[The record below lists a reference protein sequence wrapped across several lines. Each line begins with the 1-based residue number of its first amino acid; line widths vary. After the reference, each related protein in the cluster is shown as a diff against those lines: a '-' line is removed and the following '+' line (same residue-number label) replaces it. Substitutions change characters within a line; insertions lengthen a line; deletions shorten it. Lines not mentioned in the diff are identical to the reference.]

1 MRLFLSVVAI
11 GLPALAAE
19 DFATRLYPA
28 LEKAQCRLCHNDNG
42 VASATRLQFPRAS
55 ATTQEIE
62 RFGLRLRA
70 LVDRAHPEESPLFRK
85 PTNRIQHTGGE
96 RIKPGSPEEQALRAW
111 VDYLASLPET
121 ALETERATGPSRK
134 TLRRLTNS
142 QYNHTVHDLLGDETK
157 PADRF
162 PTEDFVNG
170 YTNQAEG
177 QSISPLLAEAYGR
190 AAERLARAA
199 FAGGDSHKL
208 IPCTPSPGC
217 RANFIRQFGRRAFR
231 RPLADGEVARY
242 ERLFAARSADF
253 LDGARLVV
261 ETMLQSPHFLF
272 HLSTG
277 AYATA
282 NRLSYFLWD
291 TMPDEELFHAVE
303 SGQLSSAHGIEK
315 QVKRLLDNPR
325 AADSLDE
332 FLAQWMRFDR
342 LRNAIRDRRLFPEF
356 TAELVSAM
364 TEETQRL
371 FRSLVWQNRDFL
383 EFFTADYAYLTPE
396 LAKLYGVPSPRE
408 PWARVD
414 FGAGSPRAGV
424 LGEGTYLAVT
434 SKPADTSPTERGLFV
449 REHFLCQIVPP
460 PPAGV
465 NTSLPPVTDEKP
477 LSTRARLQEHLSNP
491 TCASCHM
498 LVDSIG
504 FGLEKFDAI
513 GKFREKQDVTI
524 YPTADEL
531 KTRKKTT
538 PTEYKLDIEGVGTVR
553 GLQDSEFHSARE
565 LGQRLAREPVCQKCI
580 VKQLFRYANG
590 RSEEPEDQPLIER
603 AYQRFRDSHFRFR
616 ELIVAIAGSM
626 N

>member
-1 MRLFLSVVAI
+1 MRTLLLFVAI
-11 GLPALAAE
+11 TLPSLAAE
-19 DFATRLYPA
+19 DFATHLYPA

-55 ATTQEIE
+55 ATVQEID

-70 LVDRAHPEESPLFRK
+70 LVDRAHPEESLLFRK
-85 PTNRIQHTGGE
+85 PTNRIPHTGGE
-96 RIKPGSPEEQALRAW
+96 RIKPGSAEEQVLRTW
-111 VDYLASLPET
+111 VDYLASLPE
-121 ALETERATGPSRK
+121 ASLEADRATGPSRK

-142 QYNHTVHDLLGDETK
+142 QYNHTVHDLLGDETR

-177 QSISPLLAEAYGR
+177 QSISPLLAEAYGH

-199 FAGGDSHKL
+199 FSGGDSHKL
-208 IPCTPSPGC
+208 IPCAPSAAC
-217 RANFIRQFGRRAFR
+217 RADFIRQFGRRAFR
-231 RPLADGEVARY
+231 RPLTDGEVARY
-242 ERLFAARSADF
+242 ERLFAARSPDF

-277 AYATA
+277 TYATA

-291 TMPDEELFHAVE
+291 TMPDEELFHAAE
-303 SGQLSSAHGIEK
+303 AGELSNAKGIEK

-325 AADSLDE
+325 AADSFDE

-371 FRSLVWQNRDFL
+371 FRSLVWQDRNFL

-396 LAKLYGVPSPRE
+396 LARLYGAPNPRE
-408 PWARVD
+408 PWAQVD

-477 LSTRARLQEHLSNP
+477 SSTRERLQAHLSNP
-491 TCASCHM
+491 TCASCHI

-513 GKFREKQDVTI
+513 GKFREKQEVTI

-531 KTRKKTT
+531 KTRKKTK

-553 GLQDSEFHSARE
+553 GLQDSEFRSARE
-565 LGQRLAREPVCQKCI
+565 LGLRLAREPVCQKCI

-590 RSEEPEDQPLIER
+590 RSEEPEDQPLIEQ
-603 AYQRFRDSHFRFR
+603 AYDRFRDSQFRFR
-616 ELIVAIAGSM
+616 ELILAIASSM